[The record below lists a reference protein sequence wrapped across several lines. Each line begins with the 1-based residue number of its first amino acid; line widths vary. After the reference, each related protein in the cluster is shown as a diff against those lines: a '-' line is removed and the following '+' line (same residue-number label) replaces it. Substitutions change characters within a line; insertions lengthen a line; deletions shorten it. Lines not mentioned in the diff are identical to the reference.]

1 MKNLGSFLFLLITW
15 TTFAQQ
21 KWSLQQCIEH
31 GIKNNITILQAD
43 INQQI
48 AKVTYEQSEAN
59 VLPSLNAGASHT
71 YNIGRTI
78 DRYTNTF
85 ADNNVLS
92 QNFFIG
98 SQVTIWSGLSQY
110 NQIKQNQFS
119 YFASKENLEQR
130 KNDLALNIA
139 TFFLQVIYNEE
150 LVKIAENQKD
160 ISKVQ
165 YERIKKLV
173 EAGSLAKTNEL
184 DIYAQLANDDYNLI
198 NAKNTYSMSMLNLK
212 QILNLDT
219 MNNFSIEK
227 PDFNSPT
234 SNVANLS
241 SWDIYQTALKN
252 QHNVK
257 SAEFTLLAAE
267 KSLAA
272 ARGRIS
278 PTLTFNA
285 SVGTGF
291 SGLAKRVAGYTKT
304 GLFNVYST
312 NTGLPILDPNEIAI
326 PILEETPFSDQFND
340 NVNKSIGFSLNVPL
354 FNGASTY
361 SSIKTAKLQQ
371 LNSKYNYDL
380 TKQQLFKTIA
390 QAYADAQASIN
401 KYQSAIV
408 AKDAA
413 SLSFDFNKQK
423 FEAGSLGLVD
433 FNLAK
438 NRLLRAESD
447 VLNAKFDLIFKTKV
461 LDFYQGK
468 PLY

>member
-1 MKNLGSFLFLLITW
+1 MKRANSFLFLLLSLAS
-15 TTFAQQ
+15 FAQQ
-21 KWSLQQCIEH
+21 KWSLQQCVEH

-98 SQVTIWSGLSQY
+98 SQVTLWSGLSQY

-150 LVKIAENQKD
+150 LVKIAENQKE

-173 EAGSLAKTNEL
+173 DAGSLAKTNEL
-184 DIYAQLANDDYNLI
+184 DIYAQFANDDYNLV
-198 NAKNTYSMSMLNLK
+198 NAKNNFSMSLLNLK
-212 QILNLDT
+212 QLLNLDT
-219 MNNFSIEK
+219 LNNFAIEK
-227 PDFNSPT
+227 PDFNEPT
-234 SNVANLS
+234 SNVANLN

-252 QHNVK
+252 QHSVK

-272 ARGRIS
+272 AKGRIS

-291 SGLAKRVAGYTKT
+291 SGLARQVTGYTKT
-304 GLFNVYST
+304 GLYNVYST
-312 NTGLPILDPNEIAI
+312 NSGLPVLDPNEIAI
-326 PILEETPFSDQFND
+326 PVLEATPFSDQFRD

-423 FEAGSLGLVD
+423 FEAGAMGLVD

-447 VLNAKFDLIFKTKV
+447 VLNAKFDLIFKIKV

>member
-1 MKNLGSFLFLLITW
+1 MKKITSFLFLLISIAN
-15 TTFAQQ
+15 FAQQ
-21 KWSLQQCIEH
+21 KWSLQQCIEY

-48 AKVTYEQSEAN
+48 AKVSYEQSEAN
-59 VLPSLNAGASHT
+59 ILPSLNAGASHT

-85 ADNNVLS
+85 ANNNVLS

-150 LVKIAENQKD
+150 LVKIAENQKE

-165 YERIKKLV
+165 NERIKKLV
-173 EAGSLAKTNEL
+173 DAGSLAKTNEL
-184 DIYAQLANDDYNLI
+184 DIYAQFANDDYNLI
-198 NAKNTYSMSMLNLK
+198 NAKNTFSISLLNLK
-212 QILNLDT
+212 QLLNLDT
-219 MNNFSIEK
+219 LNNFTIEK
-227 PDFNSPT
+227 PDFNEPAT
-234 SNVANLS
+234 KLANIS

-252 QHNVK
+252 QHSVK

-267 KSLAA
+267 KSLAVA
-272 ARGRIS
+272 KGRIS

-304 GLFNVYST
+304 GLYNVYST
-312 NTGLPILDPNEIAI
+312 NTGLPVLDPNEIAI
-326 PILEETPFSDQFND
+326 PVLEETPFSDQFND
-340 NVNKSIGFSLNVPL
+340 NVNKSLGFSLNVPL

-380 TKQQLFKTIA
+380 SKQQLFKTIA

-401 KYQSAIV
+401 KYQSAII

-423 FEAGSLGLVD
+423 FETGSMGLVD

-447 VLNAKFDLIFKTKV
+447 VLNAKFDLIFKIKV